1 MTETLCSYVGDRE
14 GALITY
20 LYDEDALG
28 PPGDTAGMAER
39 AAFEAHLV
47 TCALCTRELEAL
59 SGVRRGLLVWSP
71 PERTGFQI
79 TGRPDSMA
87 SQPPSRWR
95 HVHDMPAWAQVAA
108 ALLVLGVSAGIA
120 NLDIRYDERGLSIRT
135 GWSKPSSATPATQA
149 TVNTGNQ
156 TPPWRAD
163 LTALEQ
169 RIRADLQA
177 MRVSSA
183 VSSRPEPQP
192 VRSSAVDAELMR
204 KLTALV
210 NESERRQQSELAL
223 RVAELLRDVNA
234 QRQADLVK
242 IDYSQRVMQNNLGTE
257 VLKQRDTLNYLIR
270 ASQRQ

>member
-20 LYDEDALG
+20 LYDEDAPG
-28 PPGDTAGMAER
+28 PPGDATGVAER

-47 TCALCTRELEAL
+47 SCALCTNELEAL
-59 SGVRRGLLVWSP
+59 RGVRRGLLAWSP
-71 PERTGFQI
+71 PERTGFQ
-79 TGRPDSMA
+79 TNGRPDSLA
-87 SQPPSRWR
+87 SRPPSRWSYLNE
-95 HVHDMPAWAQVAA
+95 MPAWAQVAA

-135 GWSKPSSATPATQA
+135 GWSKPSSATPAMQA
-149 TVNTGNQ
+149 TVNPGTQ
-156 TPPWRAD
+156 VAPWRAD

-183 VSSRPEPQP
+183 VSSRPEVQP
-192 VRSSAVDAELMR
+192 VRASAVDGELTR
-204 KLTALV
+204 KFTALV
-210 NESERRQQSELAL
+210 KESERRQQSELAL
-223 RVAELLRDVNA
+223 RVAELLRDVNS

-270 ASQRQ
+270 ASQKQ